1 MNRYKPAKVLVLGLG
16 GGYLNTYLHHN
27 YPKMD
32 ITVIELEPQML
43 EISRKWFGLT
53 LDERQ
58 RVIIKDGVHFVENA
72 VAEGHNYDAILVD
85 ACVSDISQ
93 WLICPCETFVKP
105 KMVENFAKLLS
116 ERGWKIGNE
125 TELPDLVALELVT
138 SVYCAQ
144 FGFAYIDSVQWRL
157 VDRDKNGAG
166 PLPRAF
172 IVNVLSMRYEH
183 HSVGRELR
191 NRFRAAFKNCI
202 LLHSHSQ
209 TNTV

>member
-1 MNRYKPAKVLVLGLG
+1 ELFLSGAAEMNRYKPAKVLVLGLG

-72 VAEGHNYDAILVD
+72 VAEGHKYDAILVD

-105 KMVENFAKLLS
+105 QMVENFAKLS
-116 ERGWKIGNE
+116 AK
-125 TELPDLVALELVT
+125 
-138 SVYCAQ
+138 
-144 FGFAYIDSVQWRL
+144 
-157 VDRDKNGAG
+157 
-166 PLPRAF
+166 
-172 IVNVLSMRYEH
+172 
-183 HSVGRELR
+183 ELR

-202 LLHSHSQ
+202 LIQSHSQ
-209 TNTV
+209 TNK